1 MNTLL
6 VHPTFP
12 KTYWGMEYAR
22 RLSGRS
28 ALLAPLGL
36 LTVAAL
42 LPRDWAVRLVD
53 MSVEP
58 LDDEDLQ
65 WADVVFVGAMQI
77 QQVSFHEV
85 IRRARALRKTVV
97 VGGAYP
103 TTEPDACRDADSIVI
118 GEAED
123 LIDPLCQDLERG
135 TLRGT
140 RPNTSSFAI
149 ASRVDGPSQVGHS
162 PA

>member
-6 VHPTFP
+6 VHPAFP

-22 RLSGRS
+22 LLTHRA
-28 ALLAPLGL
+28 ALLPPLGL

-42 LPRDWAVRLVD
+42 LPNDWAVRLLD

-58 LDDEDLQ
+58 LRDEDLK

-85 IRRARALRKTVV
+85 IRRAHALGKPVV

-103 TTEPDACRDADSIVI
+103 TTDPDASADADCVVI
-118 GEAED
+118 GESED
-123 LIDPLCQDLERG
+123 LIGPLCRDLESG
-135 TLRGT
+135 TLKPRYTASERPDVT
-140 RPNTSSFAI
+140 R
-149 ASRVDGPSQVGHS
+149 S
-162 PA
+162 PVPR